1 MDLPLLRLRGIGL
14 SQYIPEY
21 CYLKLYPI
29 SIYPWNMRYY
39 IREAKWKITFPFFL
53 SFFYRKW
60 HMGLSK
66 FLKGKHLFFKSTGR
80 YNNRQKDLCLS
91 KWGEHILCFK
101 KCCLL
106 SLTTCAQL
114 YMIHLFTSKPALA
127 CLTWVLR
134 PSSMSASDAF
144 REPNWLTY
152 HSYSFSRKTVLKLHM
167 LRVYTS
173 HGRLYSTF

>member
-1 MDLPLLRLRGIGL
+1 MNNTQYPFTHETWDTISEKQSEKLHFLFSFLFFIENGIWA
-14 SQYIPEY
+14 SQNSLQE
-21 CYLKLYPI
+21 
-29 SIYPWNMRYY
+29 N
-39 IREAKWKITFPFFL
+39 TFFL
-53 SFFYRKW
+53 NR
-60 HMGLSK
+60 
-66 FLKGKHLFFKSTGR
+66 TGR

-167 LRVYTS
+167 LMVYTS
-173 HGRLYSTF
+173 HGPLYSTF